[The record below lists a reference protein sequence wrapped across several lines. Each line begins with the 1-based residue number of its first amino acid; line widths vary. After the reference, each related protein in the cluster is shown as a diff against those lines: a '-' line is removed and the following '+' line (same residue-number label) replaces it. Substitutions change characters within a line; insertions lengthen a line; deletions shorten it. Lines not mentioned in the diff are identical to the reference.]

1 MPRKTKTKSKA
12 KKPRKQKGGSF
23 DLPNAIPNAIMSAL
37 RLLAPLRG
45 KGKKKTG
52 RGIMKLPKFIDP
64 LMPPPFVMM

>member
-12 KKPRKQKGGSF
+12 KKPRKQRG
-23 DLPNAIPNAIMSAL
+23 
-37 RLLAPLRG
+37 G

-52 RGIMKLPKFIDP
+52 RGVMKLPKFIEP